1 MQLQQ
6 LKIIWI
12 QILASIKN
20 KFKKV
25 IVILTLAI
33 LPVGCLVGPKY
44 AKPEDQNAANF
55 QNSAA
60 NIDTLASVVNVKWFD
75 LFNDEVLKGLI
86 TKGLEN
92 NYDMRIAMARIE
104 KTRAELGYS
113 KADLLPAV
121 GYSATIN
128 SNEKAFMPSNA
139 SANLSWELDFWG
151 KIRHQNRAAQ
161 DELIASEEGRKV
173 ILSNLV
179 SDIAVAYFQLRDLDN
194 RLVISQ
200 NTFESRKKAFDIINQ
215 RFTAGYVSEVD
226 KLQIEQQVAIAEA
239 TIPAI
244 QRQITQTENIISV
257 LLGQAPASIPRGKT
271 NMELEIANEL
281 PVSIPSILLRNRPDV
296 NQAERLYMAAN
307 ERIGVAQAMR
317 FPSFNIAALAG
328 FANNEVSSLFDSSSY
343 LQNASASVA
352 GPIFNFGKNKRRV
365 EIYRQMA
372 EEAKLAY
379 QKTCIIA
386 VAEVEQSLQNVKT
399 YKEEL
404 AARNKQVIAARKNL
418 ELSQARYYNG
428 YVSYLEVL
436 EIERSLFDAELSL
449 SELTQN
455 QLSSTI
461 ELYRA
466 LGGGWN

>member
-1 MQLQQ
+1 M
-6 LKIIWI
+6 
-12 QILASIKN
+12 N
-20 KFKKV
+20 KFK
-25 IVILTLAI
+25 IVIIILVLAI

-44 AKPEDQNAANF
+44 AKPEDQNAASF
-55 QNSAA
+55 QNGSANA
-60 NIDTLASVVNVKWFD
+60 DTLATVVNVKWFD
-75 LFNDEVLKGLI
+75 LFNDQVLKDLI

-104 KTRAELGYS
+104 RTRAELGYS

-121 GYSATIN
+121 GYSATVK
-128 SNEKAFMPSNA
+128 SNEKSFMPSNA

-179 SDIAVAYFQLRDLDN
+179 SDIAVSYFQLRDFDN
-194 RLVISQ
+194 RLVISK
-200 NTFESRKKAFDIINQ
+200 NTFESRKKAFEIINQ
-215 RFTAGYVSEVD
+215 RFVAGYVSEVD

-239 TIPAI
+239 TIPAM
-244 QRQITQTENIISV
+244 QRQITQLENIISV
-257 LLGQAPASIPRGKT
+257 LIGQTPGTIARGKT

-343 LQNASASVA
+343 LQNASTSVA

-372 EEAKLAY
+372 EESKLAY
-379 QKTCIIA
+379 QKTCIVA

-399 YKEEL
+399 YNEEL
-404 AARNKQVIAARKNL
+404 SARNKQVVAARKNL

-428 YVSYLEVL
+428 YVSFLEVL

-461 ELYRA
+461 QLYRA

>member
-1 MQLQQ
+1 MMH
-6 LKIIWI
+6 
-12 QILASIKN
+12 

-25 IVILTLAI
+25 VVILILAI

-60 NIDTLASVVNVKWFD
+60 NTDTLASIVNVKWFD
-75 LFNDEVLKGLI
+75 LFNDEVLKDLI
-86 TKGLEN
+86 HKGLEN
-92 NYDMRIAMARIE
+92 NYDMKIAMARIE
-104 KTRAELGYS
+104 RTRAELGYT
-113 KADLLPAV
+113 KADLLPAI
-121 GYSATIN
+121 GYSGTVN
-128 SNEKAFMPSNA
+128 SNEKTFLPSNA

-151 KIRHQNRAAQ
+151 KIRHENRAVQ

-179 SDIAVAYFQLRDLDN
+179 SDIAVAYFQLRDFDN
-194 RLVISQ
+194 RLVISK

-215 RFTAGYVSEVD
+215 RFVAGYVSEVD

-239 TIPAI
+239 TIPAT
-244 QRQITQTENIISV
+244 QRQITQLENIISV
-257 LLGQAPASIPRGKT
+257 LVGQAPGPIARGKT
-271 NMELEIANEL
+271 NMELEVANEL

-296 NQAERLYMAAN
+296 NQAERLYMASN

-317 FPSFNIAALAG
+317 LPSFNIAALAG
-328 FANNEVSSLFDSSSY
+328 FANNDVSALFNSSSY
-343 LQNASASVA
+343 LQNASASVT

-365 EIYRQMA
+365 EIYRQIA
-372 EEAKLAY
+372 EESKLAY
-379 QKTCIIA
+379 QKTCIVA

-404 AARNKQVIAARKNL
+404 LARKKQVIAARKNL

-461 ELYRA
+461 QLYRA

>member
-1 MQLQQ
+1 MNRFKL
-6 LKIIWI
+6 III
-12 QILASIKN
+12 ILA
-20 KFKKV
+20 
-25 IVILTLAI
+25 LAI

-44 AKPEDQNAANF
+44 AKPEDQNTASFQNGAAN
-55 QNSAA
+55 A
-60 NIDTLASVVNVKWFD
+60 DTLASVVNVKWFN
-75 LFNDEVLKGLI
+75 LFNDDVLKDLI
-86 TKGLEN
+86 NKGLVN
-92 NYDMRIAMARIE
+92 NYDMKIAMARIE

-128 SNEKAFMPSNA
+128 SNEKTFMPSNA

-161 DELIASEEGRKV
+161 DELIASDEGRKV

-179 SDIAVAYFQLRDLDN
+179 SDIAVLYFQLRDFDN
-194 RLVISQ
+194 RLVISK
-200 NTFESRKKAFDIINQ
+200 NTFESRKKAFEIINQ
-215 RFTAGYVSEVD
+215 RFVAGYVSEVD

-239 TIPAI
+239 KIPAI
-244 QRQITQTENIISV
+244 QRQITQLENIISV
-257 LLGQAPASIPRGKT
+257 LIGQVPGPIARGKT

-372 EEAKLAY
+372 EESKLAY
-379 QKTCIIA
+379 QKTCIVA

-399 YKEEL
+399 YKEEFS
-404 AARNKQVIAARKNL
+404 ARNKQVVAARKNL

-428 YVSYLEVL
+428 YVSFLEVL

-461 ELYRA
+461 QLYRA